1 MAEEFCT
8 SLSGWKM
15 MFDMENLYSH
25 CIAWM
30 FLCLCIYKHRMAST
44 SDYIIMEFC
53 SCFIREFNSFINWF
67 SQLICVA
74 LSL

>member
-1 MAEEFCT
+1 
-8 SLSGWKM
+8 M
-15 MFDMENLYSH
+15 MFDMENLHSQ

-30 FLCLCIYKHRMAST
+30 FLCSCICKSRMAST
-44 SDYIIMEFC
+44 SVNIIMEFC

-67 SQLICVA
+67 SQLICAA